1 MIKEFLIQNESER
14 KKTSLKAE
22 KKKFERA
29 KIVLETNEKENKLW
43 NRELTCCWL
52 SFSAHTIFP
61 HQGTQFIWVE
71 WDSCERNMGVMLAS
85 VFLALSILESR
96 HSAANSTAHDEIYSI
111 LVKWCREITA
121 HPCWIQLHIPLA
133 FASTVSR
140 KHNALFT
147 FHLLS
152 QALWRGHVLKLNH
165 WRAAMCETQTRHAWW
180 SFKRRGAKFSPEE
193 LDSGER
199 DGDCVA
205 VSEKLMSC
213 QRLSRV
219 LKRKDLQQSEQ

>member
-1 MIKEFLIQNESER
+1 MR
-14 KKTSLKAE
+14 KKISFEIASLLVVDCHSRHTRFSHTK
-22 KKKFERA
+22 ERS
-29 KIVLETNEKENKLW
+29 LS
-43 NRELTCCWL
+43 ELNGIL
-52 SFSAHTIFP
+52 VR
-61 HQGTQFIWVE
+61 GIWV
-71 WDSCERNMGVMLAS
+71 SCS
-85 VFLALSILESR
+85 PQFLALSILESR

-165 WRAAMCETQTRHAWW
+165 WRAAMCETQTRHAWH